1 MLLRMNQHS
10 LGRGRGSE
18 GRGEGGEKGA
28 ALIDGNFFDKVLP
41 CGSIKSFSPAPFP
54 LPRLEARATPATRK
68 PRAQAGSGRTSAHAP
83 RGRYMAATSPA
94 PEPRT
99 RHNAGVWLLVLG
111 PHGSGSPG
119 TACGGSP
126 WVWRGQPL
134 GVAEA
139 ARSVAR
145 TDQRSRLNASHDS
158 SLSFVSSLDI
168 LAFEPLSL
176 YRALPTA
183 KL

>member
-1 MLLRMNQHS
+1 MDFWKCRAAALFGNSGGGGGEEVVLLLRMNQHS

-28 ALIDGNFFDKVLP
+28 ALSDGNFFDKVLP

-119 TACGGSP
+119 TACGGGP
-126 WVWRGQPL
+126 WVWQRLHVVWHGRTS
-134 GVAEA
+134 EA
-139 ARSVAR
+139 ASM
-145 TDQRSRLNASHDS
+145 
-158 SLSFVSSLDI
+158 
-168 LAFEPLSL
+168 PLM
-176 YRALPTA
+176 TVH
-183 KL
+183 